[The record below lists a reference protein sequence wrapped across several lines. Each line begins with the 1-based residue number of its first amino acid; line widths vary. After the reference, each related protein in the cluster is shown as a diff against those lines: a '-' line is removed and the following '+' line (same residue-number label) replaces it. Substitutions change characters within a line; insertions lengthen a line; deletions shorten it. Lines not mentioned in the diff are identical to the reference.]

1 MVHMRVEN
9 TKYVHVVVTFL
20 HVQSISY
27 ILAEDTLS
35 REQRHVYININSDDD
50 NYSEGGTSEGGE
62 PSQTPPPTGGSGV
75 VYTRWGKSTCP
86 DVEGT
91 ELVYAGRAGGSRY
104 NVEGGAS
111 NYICLPD
118 NPQYLDYQDGVQG
131 YSLIYGTESESEE
144 QPLSSV
150 FQQNV
155 ACAVY
160 YASNRSVHLMIPA
173 RYECPTAWTRE
184 YYGYLMSGA
193 TLYYSGYHRTMFE
206 CVDNDPDA
214 VPGESANPNT
224 AQMHHVEAVCF
235 GLDCP
240 PYMIL

>member
-1 MVHMRVEN
+1 M
-9 TKYVHVVVTFL
+9 
-20 HVQSISY
+20 
-27 ILAEDTLS
+27 
-35 REQRHVYININSDDD
+35 
-50 NYSEGGTSEGGE
+50 GGE
-62 PSQTPPPTGGSGV
+62 PSKIPPPTGGSGV

-91 ELVYAGRAGGSRY
+91 ELVYAGRAGGSRF

-118 NPQYLDYQDGVQG
+118 NPQYLDYQAGVQG
-131 YSLIYGTESESEE
+131 YSLIYGTEFESEE

-155 ACAVY
+155 ACAVC

-173 RYECPTAWTRE
+173 RYECPTGWTRE
-184 YYGYLMSGA
+184 YYGYLMSEA
-193 TLYYSGYHRTMFE
+193 TLYGGYHRTMFE

-214 VPGESANPNT
+214 VPGESANSNP

-240 PYMIL
+240 PYDPAKELTCMVCTK